1 MREVWLNKNAD
12 INKLKYWN
20 SNGSNPCK
28 DVNEMSNRITH
39 TYLQMVTRY
48 IPSEL
53 LRIRLSDKH

>member
-20 SNGSNPCK
+20 SNGNNPCK
-28 DVNEMSNRITH
+28 DVNEMSNRFTH
-39 TYLQMVTRY
+39 TYLEMVTRY
-48 IPSEL
+48 IPSKL